1 MKDLAIFR
9 RMVMFCLLLG
19 SVYLVFDTVVTSLKS
34 KADKEEQEEDNLE
47 AFNKLIEKFEVL
59 TPTSDEESAD
69 ENGEILQAQ
78 TLVEQMKEK
87 QREEQNEKDRALAQS
102 ELLKSIKGQ
111 EANRLLES
119 VAKPLIEL
127 EDIRVEPDLHIP
139 EDLPDIANELVGT
152 SPDDAN

>member
-47 AFNKLIEKFEVL
+47 AFNKLIEKFELL

-87 QREEQNEKDRALAQS
+87 QTEEQNEKDRSLAQS

>member
-87 QREEQNEKDRALAQS
+87 QTEEQNEKDRALAQS

>member
-47 AFNKLIEKFEVL
+47 AFNKLIEKFELL

-87 QREEQNEKDRALAQS
+87 QTEEQNEKDRALAQS

>member
-47 AFNKLIEKFEVL
+47 AFNKLIEKFELL

-87 QREEQNEKDRALAQS
+87 QTEEQNEKDRALAQS

-127 EDIRVEPDLHIP
+127 EDIRVETDLHIP